1 MDHRPLILVVE
12 DDKPIRNF
20 ICVSLEAQG
29 YKSIE
34 TKNGRTAISIISSHN
49 PEVIIID
56 LGLPDID
63 GIDVIKKIRPFT
75 KAAIIVVSARG
86 HEREKVEALDCGAD
100 DYLTKPFSVVEL
112 LARIRVA
119 LRHANQGNRL
129 ENGTLAAFLV
139 DELKIDFEKR
149 RVFLADNEIHL
160 TPIEYKLMALMAK
173 YAGRV
178 LTHKF
183 ILDEIWGAFSGND
196 TQSLRVFMANIRRK
210 IEKDPAQPRY
220 ILTEVG
226 VGYRL
231 ADE

>member
-1 MDHRPLILVVE
+1 MNSKPLILVVE

-29 YKSIE
+29 YKYID
-34 TKNGRTAISIISSHN
+34 TQNGKTAISLVSSHN
-49 PEVIIID
+49 PDIIIID

-63 GIDVIKKIRPFT
+63 GIDVIVKIRPIT

-86 HEREKVEALDCGAD
+86 HEREKVEALDSGAD
-100 DYLTKPFSVVEL
+100 DYLTKPFSVPEL
-112 LARIRVA
+112 LARVRVA
-119 LRHANQGNRL
+119 LRHSNQGTQIGS
-129 ENGTLAAFLV
+129 EFSKIFMI

-149 RVFLADNEIHL
+149 HVLLSENQVHL
-160 TPIEYKLMALMAK
+160 TPIEFKLISLLAK
-173 YAGRV
+173 YAGKV

-183 ILDEIWGAFSGND
+183 MLSEIWGPLSGND

-210 IEKDPAQPRY
+210 IEKNPAQPRY

-226 VGYRL
+226 IGYRL